1 LVIFGAAA
9 GLTESSRN
17 STGLVLGGEID
28 WTFELKPLTGLPDM
42 LKR

>member
-17 STGLVLGGEID
+17 STGLALWFEID

-42 LKR
+42 RNR